1 MKWSAQ
7 HRREE
12 RHHAVPQRAGRSRA
26 GADEAHALQ
35 GRRSEAPAEGGVPVL
50 AARVADPVCGDPLR
64 ARDRR
69 NCDGALQVA
78 GREAKM
84 LLSNDSSP
92 RNDDML
98 AT

>member
-1 MKWSAQ
+1 MKWSSQ
-7 HRREE
+7 HRWEE
-12 RHHAVPQRAGRSRA
+12 RQHDVPKREGRTCA
-26 GADEAHALQ
+26 GADAAHALQ

-84 LLSNDSSP
+84 LLKHDSFFFFWE
-92 RNDDML
+92 M
-98 AT
+98 AI